1 MRKIG
6 RSPKRSSYVKTLIQQ
21 AKEVLEIEAQGI
33 LNLLDKV
40 GEDFVRAVEST
51 LNLKGRVIVTGIGK
65 SGIVARK
72 VAATLSSTGTPALF
86 LHPTEAMHGDLGM
99 VTSEDMV
106 LAISNSGETREL
118 NILISSVK
126 KMGTKLIAFTGNLDS
141 TLAKNSDIVVDVGVE
156 REACPLG
163 LAPTASTTAALAM
176 GDALA
181 VALINKRRLK
191 AQDFFRYHPGGEL
204 GVRASLEVKVGEVML
219 KGKSIPTVSEASKLD
234 QAIKIMD
241 ERNLGATLVINRD
254 GALAGMVT
262 DGDLRRALKKHKNIH
277 KLKVCDI
284 MEVNLKT
291 INEDYSAFR
300 ALEFMERHGITVLPI
315 VDKSKRVK
323 GILHLN
329 YLLGR
334 EDFRSHI

>member
-6 RSPKRSSYVKTLIQQ
+6 RSPKRSSYVKTIIQQ

-40 GEDFVRAVEST
+40 GEDFVRALEST

-86 LHPTEAMHGDLGM
+86 LHPAEAMHGDLGM

-118 NILISSVK
+118 NILISSLK
-126 KMGTKLIAFTGNLDS
+126 KMGTKLIAFTGNLNS
-141 TLAKNSDIVVDVGVE
+141 TLAKNSDIVIDVGVE

-191 AQDFFRYHPGGEL
+191 VQDFLRYHPGGEL
-204 GVRASLEVKVGEVML
+204 GMRASFEVKVREVML
-219 KGKSIPTVSEASKLD
+219 KGKSIPTVSKASKLN

-241 ERNLGATLVINRD
+241 EKNLGATLVITRS

-262 DGDLRRALKKHKNIH
+262 DGDLRRALKRHKNIH
-277 KLKVCDI
+277 KLRVCDI

-291 INEDYSAFR
+291 IDEDYSAFR
-300 ALEFMERHGITVLPI
+300 ALEFMEKHGITVLPI

-334 EDFRSHI
+334 EDFRSHV